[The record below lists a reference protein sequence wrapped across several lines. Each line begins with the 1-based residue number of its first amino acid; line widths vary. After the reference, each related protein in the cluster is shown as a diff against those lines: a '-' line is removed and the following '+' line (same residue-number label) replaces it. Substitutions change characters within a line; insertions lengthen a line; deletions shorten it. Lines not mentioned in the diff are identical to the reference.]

1 MRIER
6 YVDGGAFLRRSE
18 SWLLESE
25 PENNLIL
32 GIARRSRDRRLIVEG
47 AEYWATVLDGEKLVG
62 AVFRTPPFPPSVSR
76 MPPGAMPLVIGDIA
90 DVYAEL
96 PGVVGPRD
104 VARAFAEGWC
114 DRYGGPWRIKF
125 RTRIHVLK
133 SVEAIGDVPAG
144 ALRRMDKSDEALI
157 LEWMRGF
164 ARDAGI
170 TIPAENFVLPLLE
183 ERKFFLWEDAGPR
196 SIVAAGRDTPR
207 GACISAVY
215 TPPAYRRKG
224 YATASVSAL
233 SQMLLSSGKTF
244 CCLYTDLDNPTSNSI
259 YRRIGY
265 VPVRDDMEIE
275 FKGTVGLR

>member
-6 YVDGGAFLRRSE
+6 HADAGAFLERAE

-32 GIARRSRDRRLIVEG
+32 GIARRSRDRRLVVDG
-47 AEYWATVLDGEKLVG
+47 VEYWATALDGEQVVG

-76 MPPGAMPLVIGDIA
+76 MPPGAMPLVVGDIA
-90 DVYAEL
+90 EVYAQL
-96 PGVVGPRD
+96 PGVVGPSD
-104 VARAFAEGWC
+104 VARAFAERWC
-114 DRYGGPWRIKF
+114 ERYRGSWRIKI
-125 RTRIHVLK
+125 RTRIHVLTA
-133 SVEAIGDVPAG
+133 VEAIGDVPAG
-144 ALRRMDKSDEALI
+144 ALRRMEESDAALI

-170 TIPAENFVLPLLE
+170 AIPAENFVLPLLE
-183 ERKFFLWEDAGPR
+183 ERKFHIWENEGPR
-196 SIVAAGRDTPR
+196 SIVAAGRDTPN

-215 TPPAYRRKG
+215 TPPSYRRQG
-224 YATASVSAL
+224 YATASVAVL
-233 SQMLLSSGKTF
+233 SQMLLSSGKAF

-265 VPVRDDMEIE
+265 LPVRDDMDIE
-275 FKGTVGLR
+275 FAGPPGFC